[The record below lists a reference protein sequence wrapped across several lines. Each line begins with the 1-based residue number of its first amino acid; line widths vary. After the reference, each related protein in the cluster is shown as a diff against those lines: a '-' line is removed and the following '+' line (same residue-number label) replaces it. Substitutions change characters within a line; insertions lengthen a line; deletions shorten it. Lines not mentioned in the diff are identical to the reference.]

1 MNMAMKAI
9 FEGLVFDENENP
21 ADVRNIGDEAF
32 YVVDDDGFMRHI
44 PAEDVDRQIIEQLK
58 KQFDE
63 NKEAIIEQSAK
74 LLGIEDPFSQAAM
87 ASKLGDFDQQYD
99 LLKMVGIPEN
109 DRMFLGMAG
118 FKVIIDIHG
127 NLVEFHQPSQPE
139 EE

>member
-1 MNMAMKAI
+1 MAMKAI

>member
-9 FEGLVFDENENP
+9 FEGLVFDEDDNP
-21 ADVRNIGDEAF
+21 ADVRTIGNEAF

-44 PAEDVDRQIIEQLK
+44 PAEEVDRQIIEQLK

-63 NKEAIIEQSAK
+63 NKDAIIEQSAK

-118 FKVIIDIHG
+118 FKVVIDIHG

>member
-1 MNMAMKAI
+1 MAMKAI

-21 ADVRNIGDEAF
+21 ADVKNIGNEAF
-32 YVVDDDGFMRHI
+32 YVVDDDGFLRHI

-58 KQFDE
+58 KKFEE
-63 NKEAIIEQSAK
+63 NKDAIIEQSAK

>member
-21 ADVRNIGDEAF
+21 ADVKNIGNEAF
-32 YVVDDDGFMRHI
+32 YVVDDDGFLRHI

>member
-1 MNMAMKAI
+1 MAMKAI

-21 ADVRNIGDEAF
+21 ADVKNIGNEAF
-32 YVVDDDGFMRHI
+32 YVVDDDGFLRHI

-63 NKEAIIEQSAK
+63 NKDAIIEQSAK

-127 NLVEFHQPSQPE
+127 NLVEFHQPSQHE